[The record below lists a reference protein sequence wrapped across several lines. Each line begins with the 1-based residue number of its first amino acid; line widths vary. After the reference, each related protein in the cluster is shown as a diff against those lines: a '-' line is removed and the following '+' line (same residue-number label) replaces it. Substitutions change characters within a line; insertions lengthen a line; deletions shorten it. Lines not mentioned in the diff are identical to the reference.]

1 MFKNNNL
8 FILGMARS
16 GYESA
21 KFFAKRGNKIIIN
34 DKNEDEDKKHVKEL
48 EELGVK
54 VILGSHPVDLIT
66 KDIDYV
72 IKNPGIK
79 DSHEMIVK
87 AKELGIPVINEVEA
101 AYMLLPKDITII
113 GVTGSNGK
121 TTTTTLIYEILKHAK
136 KSVVLAGNIGFPLSS
151 LVDNI
156 KSNNILLMEI
166 SIQQLCNLDKFK
178 TNISVLTNIYEAH
191 LDFVGNKENY
201 INVKKRIFNH
211 HTKKDIAIL
220 NYDNIDVLNN
230 TNDIM
235 SSKLYFSKN
244 NKTDCYI
251 KDNAIY
257 YKDNKIINI
266 SDISLK
272 GIHNLENIM
281 ASILTVK
288 QFNVSDDDIISV
300 LKEFKGVEHRIEYVK
315 EIDGIKIYNDSKST
329 NVKATQIALSSF
341 IEPTILLL
349 GGLDR
354 GHSFEELTEYMGNV
368 KLVIS
373 YGQTKNRIKEY
384 CDKINKECIVVD
396 TLKDAVLVASN
407 NATKGN
413 VILLSPAC
421 ASWDQFKDFEERGKT
436 FKEYINNIGGK
447 NE

>member
-21 KFFAKRGNKIIIN
+21 KFLAKRGNKIIIN

-151 LVDNI
+151 LADNI

-436 FKEYINNIGGK
+436 FKEYISNIGGK

>member
-151 LVDNI
+151 LADNI

-281 ASILTVK
+281 AAILTVK
-288 QFNVSDDDIISV
+288 EFNVSDDDIVAV
-300 LKEFKGVEHRIEYVK
+300 LKKFKGVEHRIEYVK

-341 IEPTILLL
+341 VEPTILLL

-407 NATKGN
+407 NATKGD

-421 ASWDQFKDFEERGKT
+421 ASWDQFKDFEERGKI
-436 FKEYINNIGGK
+436 FKEYISNIGGK